1 LEINK
6 KLIKR
11 YEEEGSQVSSMISKQ
26 AQVYFSWNLSLKGE
40 MMPYMPMP

>member
-11 YEEEGSQVSSMISKQ
+11 YEEGSQVSSMISKQ